1 MRQHGDRT
9 INVSKDEL
17 IEKIKLNKK
26 YHLVDY
32 EDAVE
37 AYKKEAEKQ
46 LLKQLADL
54 QEGSLDIKLNLTK
67 PINSEDEYDKLI
79 LMFEMEVE
87 EVVQLSLQ
95 EFNQYIHD
103 ETEFARSAKFSNS
116 FYTG

>member
-9 INVSKDEL
+9 INVNKVDL
-17 IEKIKLNKK
+17 IQAIEKNRLQHISDYKL
-26 YHLVDY
+26 
-32 EDAVE
+32 AVE
-37 AYKKEAEKQ
+37 AYKEEAKKQ
-46 LLKQLADL
+46 LLQQTANL

-67 PINSEDEYDKLI
+67 PVDNTSEYDKLI
-79 LMFEMEVE
+79 LMFEMEVHD
-87 EVVQLSLQ
+87 VVELSLQ